1 MVMQCG
7 DQGRLLM
14 HKVKA
19 VLYAGTA
26 HEEVIYDKK
35 RNYYFITSMVL
46 TRTSWVKSVKVV
58 SACVE

>member
-1 MVMQCG
+1 KVGDVVVMQCG

-26 HEEVIYDKK
+26 HEEVIYDK
-35 RNYYFITSMVL
+35 
-46 TRTSWVKSVKVV
+46 
-58 SACVE
+58 